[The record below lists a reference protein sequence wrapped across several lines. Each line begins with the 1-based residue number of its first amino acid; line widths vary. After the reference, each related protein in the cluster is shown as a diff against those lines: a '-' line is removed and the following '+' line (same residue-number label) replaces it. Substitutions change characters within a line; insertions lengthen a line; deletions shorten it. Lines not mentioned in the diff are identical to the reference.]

1 MRFRR
6 GLLAVIWLCAAASL
20 LAARA
25 PQDVPLKETLNA
37 DDVRKVGERLRA
49 LQSPADPEL
58 LEALAKLVQANPG
71 MKPAELA
78 MKLRQL
84 KPELARPE
92 NAAKLSKLLDSVN
105 PKAGLPPTVPPTV
118 PPTTTPAV
126 EPTPPPMLPGTSPD
140 QQPAPMTTPI
150 PPTPL
155 PGGPVGTPAPEANST
170 PQVPPVNANIEGNL
184 PQPPGTPQ
192 NPPAGVPQQP
202 PATSDQEAQFRAA
215 AGWWEKNVG
224 PIDDSPAIKAMLA
237 EFIKGAGTGDGKSPL
252 ASLLKDLKGDASTG
266 FKDWAKDNLPKD
278 FKFPDLGLGGPKGLP
293 TLPKLPTAA
302 PARPALDFG
311 DLGSS
316 WAPVALLVLVAAGA
330 FAVFVARPWW
340 TGRMGNATPTP
351 VPGLGPWPLDPRTVT
366 SRDALVRAFDYLSV
380 LTLGAEARQYNH
392 VTIAGELRRRVPAAD
407 DVADELGRHY
417 ALARYTPPG
426 DPIPEADIAAARA
439 ALCRLAGVPA

>member
-6 GLLAVIWLCAAASL
+6 PLFAFAWLCAVTSL

-25 PQDVPLKETLNA
+25 PQDVPLKQTLTA

-49 LQSPADPEL
+49 LQSPADAGL
-58 LEALAKLVQANPG
+58 LEAIAKLVKDNPG
-71 MKPAELA
+71 LKPEELA
-78 MKLRQL
+78 MKLLQL
-84 KPELARPE
+84 RPELARPE

-105 PKAGLPPTVPPTV
+105 PKAGPPPTVPPTIPTM
-118 PPTTTPAV
+118 PPSAV
-126 EPTPPPMLPGTSPD
+126 EPTPPPMPAGTPPE
-140 QQPAPMTTPI
+140 QQPVPPM
-150 PPTPL
+150 PT
-155 PGGPVGTPAPEANST
+155 PGGPVVRPAPEPNVT
-170 PQVPPVNANIEGNL
+170 PQVPPGGVNVDGNP

-192 NPPAGVPQQP
+192 NPPAGVTPQP

-224 PIDDSPAIKAMLA
+224 PIDDSPAIKDMLA

-252 ASLLKDLKGDASTG
+252 ASLLKDLKGDGSTG
-266 FKDWAKDNLPKD
+266 FKDWAKDILPKD

-293 TLPKLPTAA
+293 KLPNLPAAA
-302 PARPALDFG
+302 PPRPALDFG

-340 TGRMGNATPTP
+340 TGRTAGATPTP

-366 SRDALVRAFDYLSV
+366 SREALVRAFDYLSV

>member
-1 MRFRR
+1 MRCRR
-6 GLLAVIWLCAAASL
+6 GLLAVTWFCAAASL

-25 PQDVPLKETLNA
+25 PQDVPLKETLTA

-84 KPELARPE
+84 KPELALPE
-92 NAAKLSKLLDSVN
+92 NAGKLSKLFDSLN
-105 PKAGLPPTVPPTV
+105 NKAGPPPTVSPTPPLPAV
-118 PPTTTPAV
+118 SPTLPPAV
-126 EPTPPPMLPGTSPD
+126 EQTIPPMPTGTPPGQL
-140 QQPAPMTTPI
+140 PAPMTTPMITPMTTPI
-150 PPTPL
+150 PGPTTT
-155 PGGPVGTPAPEANST
+155 PGGPVEPPVPETNLT
-170 PQVPPVNANIEGNL
+170 PQVPPVSANIDGD
-184 PQPPGTPQ
+184 PPR
-192 NPPAGVPQQP
+192 PPATPAQP
-202 PATSDQEAQFRAA
+202 PATSDQQAQFLAA

-224 PIDDSPAIKAMLA
+224 PIDDSPAIKDMLA

-252 ASLLKDLKGDASTG
+252 AGLLKDLKGDGRTG

-340 TGRMGNATPTP
+340 TGRTAGATPTP

-417 ALARYTPPG
+417 GTFTPTSPRR
-426 DPIPEADIAAARA
+426 RA
-439 ALCRLAGVPA
+439 SM